1 MHILE
6 SISNISVGGIIILI
20 LVICVFIFLIFLTV
34 SLLKKNKELS
44 IQLTKINND
53 KEIPVNNND
62 LSNTSIEKENITEDK
77 EEIIDPIDQIDTLIN
92 DKEQEVKDNKPPSYE
107 TNNIALGAYQRNV
120 LDRLG
125 PRGQTSPVN
134 IGKSAVDVPKVK
146 VTSYVKEHNNAD
158 NKSYLE
164 QVSKKLA
171 EEIEPQTIELTE
183 YEKKQEE
190 EAIISYQELI
200 KNKDRLYKIDDDEEI
215 DSFIDELKNF
225 RIDLE

>member
-6 SISNISVGGIIILI
+6 SISNISIGEIIILI
-20 LVICVFIFLIFLTV
+20 LVICIFIFLIFLTV

-44 IQLTKINND
+44 IELTKINSD
-53 KEIPVNNND
+53 KEIPVNNN
-62 LSNTSIEKENITEDK
+62 LSNISLEKEDTKDK
-77 EEIIDPIDQIDTLIN
+77 EEITNPIEEIDTLIN
-92 DKEQEVKDNKPPSYE
+92 DNKEEEVKANKPPSYE
-107 TNNIALGAYQRNV
+107 TNNIALGAYQRNI

-134 IGKSAVDVPKVK
+134 IGKSTVDVPKVK
-146 VTSYVKEHNNAD
+146 VTSYVKEHNNTD
-158 NKSYLE
+158 NKNYLE

-215 DSFIDELKNF
+215 ESFIDELKNF
-225 RIDLE
+225 RTNLE